1 MKDTSNLPA
10 ELVRYVDGWNNHDAA
25 EIINAFIDGGTY
37 TDPLT
42 NGPIKGQQIVAY
54 AEGLWQSFPD
64 LRFELDGPVVTDAD
78 TLYMPWIMLGTNAG
92 EFHGLPPTGKTVS
105 LPGVDL
111 VKITTD
117 GLQSVT
123 GYFDSRAVP
132 AQLDLQVIVQPREIG
147 PFTFGSSTRMVSGR
161 NSEPGA
167 FSVTSLEP
175 RTPEE
180 IEEVRQLSRDTLM
193 DMLGMDGF
201 IAATTVTCG
210 NRQMTFVA
218 WENEENIAQIR
229 SSKPHNEAMK
239 RYYGK
244 ELGQGALISVWKL
257 ARSIHS
263 QRCPKCDTMVVVER
277 SDGHCPCGEVIKP
290 VNRW

>member
-1 MKDTSNLPA
+1 MENTSNTPA
-10 ELVRYVDGWNNHDAA
+10 ALVRYVDGWNNHNAA
-25 EIINAFIDGGTY
+25 SIVNTFIAGGTY
-37 TDPLT
+37 TDPMT
-42 NGPIKGQQIVAY
+42 NGPLTGQEIAAY

-64 LRFELDGPVVTDAD
+64 LHFEPDGPVVTDAD
-78 TLYMPWIMLGTNAG
+78 TLYMPWKMLGTNTG
-92 EFHGLPPTGKTVS
+92 QFHGLPPTGKTVS

-111 VKITTD
+111 IKITKD

-123 GYFDSRAVP
+123 GYFDSRVVP
-132 AQLDLQVIVQPREIG
+132 TQLGLQVIVQPKEIG
-147 PFTFGSSTRMVSGR
+147 TFMFGTSTREVSGR
-161 NSEPGA
+161 NFEPGA

-180 IEEVRQLSRDTLM
+180 IEEIRQLSRDTLT

-218 WENEENIAQIR
+218 WENEESIAQIR

-244 ELGQGALISVWKL
+244 ELGQGALISIWKL
-257 ARSIHS
+257 AHSIHS

-277 SDGHCPCGEVIKP
+277 SDGRCPCGEVIKL
-290 VNRW
+290 VSRW